1 MVGIEK
7 LRDIGA
13 NKIFEQTHIAKKFVE
28 DILNENF
35 ASMNKI
41 QFSGFI
47 SILEREYN
55 VDLHELREAYN
66 DKFNKVES
74 KKGEPFVISAQE
86 GEKESGNKNLYIA
99 GGLVAAGVLLAVLN
113 FSNPSDPSETK
124 KAPQKQ
130 AVEVQT
136 ETVEQELN
144 STTIEEAKVNLNHL
158 GNTTVETVEPQKE
171 IIIEPV
177 HLGKFEVIP
186 RSELWIG
193 IVDLETFK
201 RTQKL
206 GSVPFELA
214 SDKNWL
220 LVMGHGYVNFEVNG
234 EEQKFK
240 DEKKVWFAYENGTL
254 HKLTRSEFK
263 EKNRGKAW

>member
-41 QFSGFI
+41 QFAGFI

-55 VDLHELREAYN
+55 LDLHELREAYN
-66 DKFNKVES
+66 DKFNKAES

-86 GEKESGNKNLYIA
+86 GEKQSTNKNLYIA
-99 GGLVAAGVLLAVLN
+99 GGLIAAGILVALLS
-113 FSNPSDPSETK
+113 FSN
-124 KAPQKQ
+124 APEEKNTAPKQ
-130 AVEVQT
+130 AVEDTTQAND
-136 ETVEQELN
+136 ELD
-144 STTIEEAKVNLNHL
+144 TITIQEAKVNLNHL
-158 GNTTVETVEPQKE
+158 GNTTVETLKPQE
-171 IIIEPV
+171 EVTIEPV
-177 HLGKFEVIP
+177 HLGKFEIIP

-240 DEKKVWFAYENGTL
+240 DENKVWFAYENGTL
-254 HKLTRSEFK
+254 QKLTRNEFK

>member
-41 QFSGFI
+41 QFAGFI

-55 VDLHELREAYN
+55 LDLHELREAYN
-66 DKFNKVES
+66 DKFNKAES

-86 GEKESGNKNLYIA
+86 GEKTSGNKNLYVA
-99 GGLVAAGVLLAVLN
+99 GGLIAAGVLVAVLS
-113 FSNPSDPSETK
+113 FSNAPDEK
-124 KAPQKQ
+124 KIAPKQ
-130 AVEVQT
+130 AVEVTAQT
-136 ETVEQELN
+136 NDELD
-144 STTIEEAKVNLNHL
+144 TITIQEAKVNLNHL
-158 GNTTVETVEPQKE
+158 GNTTVETLKPQE
-171 IIIEPV
+171 EVTIEPV

-234 EEQKFK
+234 EEKKFK
-240 DEKKVWFAYENGTL
+240 DENKVWFAYENGTL
-254 HKLTRSEFK
+254 QKLTRSEFK

>member
-41 QFSGFI
+41 QFAGFI

-55 VDLHELREAYN
+55 LDLHELREAYN
-66 DKFNKVES
+66 DKFNKSES
-74 KKGEPFVISAQE
+74 KKGEPFVVSAQE
-86 GEKESGNKNLYIA
+86 GEKTSSNKNLYIA
-99 GGLVAAGVLLAVLN
+99 GGLIAAGVLVAVLS
-113 FSNPSDPSETK
+113 FS
-124 KAPQKQ
+124 KAPDEKKIAPKQ
-130 AVEVQT
+130 ADKVTIQAND
-136 ETVEQELN
+136 ELD
-144 STTIEEAKVNLNHL
+144 TITIQEAKVNLNQL
-158 GNTTVETVEPQKE
+158 GNTTVETLKPQE
-171 IIIEPV
+171 EVTIEPV
-177 HLGKFEVIP
+177 HLGKFEIIP

-240 DEKKVWFAYENGTL
+240 DENKVWFAYENGTL
-254 HKLTRSEFK
+254 QKLTRSEFK

>member
-13 NKIFEQTHIAKKFVE
+13 NKIVEQTHIAKKFVE

-41 QFSGFI
+41 QFAGFI
-47 SILEREYN
+47 SILEREYHL
-55 VDLHELREAYN
+55 DLHELREAYN
-66 DKFNKVES
+66 DKFNKEES
-74 KKGEPFVISAQE
+74 TKGEPFVISAQE
-86 GEKESGNKNLYIA
+86 GEKQSGNKNLYVA
-99 GGLVAAGVLLAVLN
+99 GGLIAAGILLAVLN
-113 FSNPSDPSETK
+113 FSNSSDEGKVS
-124 KAPQKQ
+124 PQQ
-130 AVEVQT
+130 AVEVKIETSDELDT
-136 ETVEQELN
+136 ETIQ
-144 STTIEEAKVNLNHL
+144 EAKVNLNHL
-158 GNTTVETVEPQKE
+158 GNTTVETLKPKE
-171 IIIEPV
+171 EVIIEPV
-177 HLGKFEVIP
+177 HLGKFEIIP

-193 IVDLETFK
+193 IVDLETYK

-240 DEKKVWFAYENGTL
+240 DENKVWFAYENGTL
-254 HKLTRSEFK
+254 QKLTRSEFK